1 MQRIEA
7 LTILN
12 LDDEASDR
20 QIIQAYE
27 GKTLAIQRAFAQQE
41 VMPDVAAD
49 PQLRDQLA
57 VKFYQIQQRLDVIFS
72 SLGIAT
78 DDLDS
83 SAFTNTE
90 DIPLVLAQ
98 EEKLSTEFD
107 QLLSDLTSDAIESDL
122 NEAAQQRP
130 ETEAVS
136 LSPASVKAQ
145 SQEEGE
151 QAITAEDS
159 DQLESIAVSNDNIAE
174 HNATFASDDDFTDV
188 DESDRLQTNSLSDSE
203 EIEEPVTQSSLPRLI
218 TIVFVILFVLGLAI
232 AAGLYSGKLQPLLRQ
247 FDIPEIQFTSI
258 VGVTD
263 KKQQNMNIK
272 QIAGS
277 SRTST

>member
-41 VMPDVAAD
+41 IMEDVAAD

-78 DDLDS
+78 DDLHS
-83 SAFTNTE
+83 SSFTNTE

-98 EEKLSTEFD
+98 EEKLANEFD
-107 QLLSDLTSDAIESDL
+107 QLLSDLTSDAIESEL
-122 NEAAQQRP
+122 NEAAQQRS

-145 SQEEGE
+145 SQEEGK

-159 DQLESIAVSNDNIAE
+159 DQLESVAVSNDNMTE
-174 HNATFASDDDFTDV
+174 HKATFASDDVFTDV
-188 DESDRLQTNSLSDSE
+188 DENDRLQANSLSESE
-203 EIEEPVTQSSLPRLI
+203 EIEESVTQSSLPRLM
-218 TIVFVILFVLGLAI
+218 TIVLVMLFVLGLAI

-247 FDIPEIQFTSI
+247 FGIPDIQFTSI

-272 QIAGS
+272 QIAVS
-277 SRTST
+277 SRT